1 MRHYPL
7 TPCHC
12 GLASPGQT
20 LRTTGTP
27 REYAALCYTLAATQ
41 TRVRSAK
48 RAADAGAQCNAGN
61 KRSAGMAAHAGA
73 RRAAV
78 QASHAEQHSTI
89 SGSYHRTCRKLWSPI
104 RPMHADSDRTSPP
117 PFDPKLCNRSC
128 CAQAAPHEEHCY
140 WATTLEVEGSDPS
153 VSPLRNISIC
163 RGQRP
168 SLSALPKD
176 DHRRS
181 TLDPH
186 RRHPP

>member
-1 MRHYPL
+1 MPQALSRHYPL

-20 LRTTGTP
+20 LRTAGTP

-104 RPMHADSDRTSPP
+104 QPMHVDSGRASPP
-117 PFDPKLCNRSC
+117 PYDSEPRHSC
-128 CAQAAPHEEHCY
+128 CAQAAPGEEHRHGDSIGRRRF
-140 WATTLEVEGSDPS
+140 GSKR
-153 VSPLRNISIC
+153 VSPEEHLNL
-163 RGQRP
+163 P
-168 SLSALPKD
+168 WAKAEPVSLAQG
-176 DHRRS
+176 
-181 TLDPH
+181 
-186 RRHPP
+186 